1 MFNPSSLVRRA
12 ARGDDRG
19 DNDDAS
25 LTKVCAES
33 TPWPENASWYE
44 DSWCELSRLKQVIL
58 DNMPIT
64 EHLQFSLFRDAAERL
79 VATAPLEP
87 NANHRQTAFG
97 GSLSMLA
104 TVAGWAMTR
113 LVLRERDY
121 ADASVVIQKSSID
134 YCGPVCGDLVMQC
147 AWPPEEKRASFFD
160 TLDRWGKAR
169 LPLRCTT
176 AAADGQETV
185 VFDGSYVALLR

>member
-1 MFNPSSLVRRA
+1 MFNPSSLVRSTA
-12 ARGDDRG
+12 GGDD
-19 DNDDAS
+19 DVS
-25 LTKVCAES
+25 LTEACAQRAS
-33 TPWPENASWYE
+33 WPENASWYE

-64 EHLQFSLFRDAAERL
+64 EHLEFALFHEAAERL
-79 VATAPLEP
+79 VATAPLKP

-104 TVAGWAMTR
+104 TIAGWAMTR

-121 ADASVVIQKSSID
+121 SDASVVIQKSSID

-160 TLDRWGKAR
+160 MLDRWGKAR
-169 LPLRCTT
+169 LPLRCT
-176 AAADGQETV
+176 AAAEDGQDTV